1 MSSQQ
6 CEKPDLPHHKPGSP
20 WDNWRLSTTSQ
31 LQFFALHNPCL
42 GPFYT
47 MIAGSCPKVDI
58 LWCSRVCCR
67 DLGWN
72 GSNNTHSLE
81 EQFVHLATSTSIVA
95 PVWVA
100 RLLWSLPR
108 QAKPPLY
115 CGWHWI
121 WNKSHWPWNVKSTM
135 WKARSSPTQTWI
147 PLGKLEAIYNFAAS
161 ILFALHNPC
170 LGPFDTMIA
179 GSCPKVILLVQPR
192 LL

>member
-1 MSSQQ
+1 MVINNI
-6 CEKPDLPHHKPGSP
+6 HHKSNTLRKHKILYQWYNNNNNNNKKKNRVTCKIYTTNICAFFGRKNLDGKNEKIPELFGPAPG
-20 WDNWRLSTTSQ
+20 W
-31 LQFFALHNPCL
+31 
-42 GPFYT
+42 
-47 MIAGSCPKVDI
+47 K
-58 LWCSRVCCR
+58 
-67 DLGWN
+67 
-72 GSNNTHSLE
+72 SL
-81 EQFVHLATSTSIVA
+81 LARKEIVA

-121 WNKSHWPWNVKSTM
+121 WNKSHWPWNGKSTM